1 MDKEAGVTY
10 NLNSCIVKEFNKY
23 IEITTPYNETYRFS
37 TTEGKHRYTFP
48 GMFLQKYKYLY
59 HNYRNY
65 EDAND
70 VLMSMVI
77 YSIN

>member
-1 MDKEAGVTY
+1 MDKEVATY
-10 NLNSCIVKEFNKY
+10 YCNSCIVKDFIKY
-23 IEITTPYNETYRFS
+23 IIIITPYNETYRFS

-59 HNYRNY
+59 HDYRDY